1 LKYLNYKKNVD
12 PNAHVKVF
20 NGAIKENGET
30 SREYVI
36 NAFNYTLRK
45 TKTNWCHNYMLE
57 FPNCSFFK
65 LMQTFHKHRHKMQ
78 NDKQIYME
86 LKNIKHRNI
95 ERVKVHNEAIH
106 KLVHGLQTP
115 IIDNFLT
122 NVFWARL

>member
-1 LKYLNYKKNVD
+1 
-12 PNAHVKVF
+12 
-20 NGAIKENGET
+20 
-30 SREYVI
+30 
-36 NAFNYTLRK
+36 
-45 TKTNWCHNYMLE
+45 
-57 FPNCSFFK
+57 
-65 LMQTFHKHRHKMQ
+65 MQ